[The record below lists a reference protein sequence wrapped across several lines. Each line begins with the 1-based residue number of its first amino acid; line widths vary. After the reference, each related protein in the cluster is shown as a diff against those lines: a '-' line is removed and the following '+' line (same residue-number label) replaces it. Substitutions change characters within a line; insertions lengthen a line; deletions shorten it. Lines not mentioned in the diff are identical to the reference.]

1 MFVSL
6 LISSCSTTKYV
17 PDGDYLLDK
26 NIIKVT
32 EKNTVNID
40 EIAPYVRQR
49 PNRMGLFNIKFHL
62 REYSLS
68 GKDTTRWRNRVLRS
82 WGEPPVIFDSASV
95 RMSVQNILTYMRQRG
110 YYFAEV
116 SDSIIIKKKKAKV
129 KYTVNPGNPYRLRHV
144 SYDIKDS
151 ALYQIVASDSLSSLL
166 RPRRR
171 LSSELLDNERDRITS
186 LIRNKGYYSFNK
198 GYISYEADTSSRDM
212 TADVKVSVA
221 QMRGNE
227 ENEYLNH
234 PIYRINKVYIYTNYD
249 AVAAISDVNYAKDFD
264 TLYSRGIHILYKDA
278 QNLKSGVLSRINLI
292 NEDAVYREEDATKTY
307 NNLSNLNMF
316 KSITIQFNR
325 AEREGAYL
333 DCLIQ
338 LNPIPSQSY
347 KTDIEVSTN
356 SSDMIGFSPG
366 FHYGHRNLAGGAEN
380 FTLDFRGVFQ
390 YSFPS
395 SDYQNSQEYNIASS
409 INLPLFLMPVSIP
422 YFKTQLPHTRFTVSY
437 TYQQRPD
444 YTRAMAN
451 FRFGYSWKSSQNKSY
466 MLNPIEFSMI
476 KMFDLSEWFYE
487 DLDNAYLKNT
497 YADHFILGMTGSYLY
512 NSQAET
518 RTISPRRR
526 RTSSYYYRINAD
538 VGGNLLSAFNS
549 FLARDPE
556 TGNRKIWNMPYA
568 QYIKSDINIVFD
580 KPIRDFGSLVWRF
593 FLGIG
598 KAYGNSKSLPF
609 EKMYYSGGANS
620 LRGWQVRALGPGSVS
635 ADSIANI
642 PNQVAD
648 MQLEMNMEYRFPIIW
663 KLEGA
668 WFADAGNIWSISH
681 KDTREGAIFSFK
693 RFYKEIAINT
703 GLGARL
709 NFGYFIIRLDM
720 GYKVYDPGLPEGQRI
735 ISPGQWFRSKNF
747 GLHFGINYPF

>member
-1 MFVSL
+1 M
-6 LISSCSTTKYV
+6 
-17 PDGDYLLDK
+17 
-26 NIIKVT
+26 
-32 EKNTVNID
+32 
-40 EIAPYVRQR
+40 
-49 PNRMGLFNIKFHL
+49 
-62 REYSLS
+62 
-68 GKDTTRWRNRVLRS
+68 
-82 WGEPPVIFDSASV
+82 
-95 RMSVQNILTYMRQRG
+95 QNITSYMRQRG

-116 SDSIIIKKKKAKV
+116 SDTVIIKKKKAQVRYSIK
-129 KYTVNPGNPYRLRHV
+129 TGNPYRLRHI
-144 SYDIKDS
+144 SYEVKDT
-151 ALYQIVASDSLSSLL
+151 ALYQIVASDSLTSLL
-166 RPRRR
+166 RQGRR
-171 LSSELLDNERDRITS
+171 LSTELLDNERDRITT

-198 GYISYEADTSSRDM
+198 GYISYEADTTSADM
-212 TADVKVSVA
+212 SADVKVSIA
-221 QMRGNE
+221 QMRGE
-227 ENEYLNH
+227 GENEYIDH

-249 AVAAISDVNYAKDFD
+249 AVASIADSSYATEFD
-264 TLYSRGIHILYKDA
+264 TVYSRGIHIIYKDA
-278 QNLKSGVLSRINLI
+278 QNLKPGVLSRVNLI
-292 NEDAVYREEDATKTY
+292 NEDALYREDDASKTY

-316 KSITIQFNR
+316 KSVSIQFNR
-325 AEREGAYL
+325 APREGAWL
-333 DCLIQ
+333 DCQIQ

-347 KTDIEVSTN
+347 KTDVEVSTN

-366 FHYGHRNLAGGAEN
+366 LHYGHRNLAGGAEN

-390 YSFPS
+390 YSFPA

-476 KMFDLSEWFYE
+476 KMYDLSEWFYDE
-487 DLDNAYLKNT
+487 LDNAYLRNT

-512 NSQAET
+512 NSQSET
-518 RTISPRRR
+518 RISPRRR
-526 RTSSYYYRINAD
+526 RVPSHYYRINAD
-538 VGGNLLSAFNS
+538 VGGNLLSAFNP
-549 FLARDPE
+549 LLKTDPAS
-556 TGNRKIWNMPYA
+556 GNRMIWEMPYA
-568 QYIKSDINIVFD
+568 QYIKADINFVFD
-580 KPIRDFGSLVWRF
+580 KPIRESSSLAWRF

-648 MQLEMNMEYRFPIIW
+648 MQLEINLEYRFPIIW

-668 WFADAGNIWSISH
+668 WFADAGNIWSISQH
-681 KDTREGAIFSFK
+681 DTREGATFSFK
-693 RFYKEIAINT
+693 RFYKEIALDT

-709 NFGYFIIRLDM
+709 NFGYFILRLDM
-720 GYKVYDPGLPEGQRI
+720 GYKVYNPGLPEGERI
-735 ISPGQWFRSKNF
+735 IPPNRWFRGNNF